1 VTLRIARGLLVIAA
15 LLALVYVVDDLAVR
29 YRLTRG
35 SAYDPLDAVSV
46 YYATRLKNKAIEIF
60 YHEPVTETC
69 VRALFPHLGH
79 APCWYLRRHTVRL
92 VRAVF
97 PPPDPWPSTS
107 A

>member
-1 VTLRIARGLLVIAA
+1 MRIARALFVIAA
-15 LLALVYVVDDLAVR
+15 FLVFVYVVDDLAVR

-35 SAYDPLDAVSV
+35 SANDPLDAVSV
-46 YYATRLKNKAIEIF
+46 YYATRLKNKTIEIF
-60 YHEPVTETC
+60 YHQPVTETC

-92 VRAVF
+92 VHAVL
-97 PPPDPWPSTS
+97 PSPDPWPSTS